1 MARRE
6 TETLGESTAGAGAAR
21 RSPPT
26 ERVVQVLDHL
36 VARPG
41 VRFGLS
47 ELARELDLSK
57 PTCLG
62 ILTVLADA
70 GYLVRDPVDKTYGL
84 GPALI
89 VAGRAAQRGFAS
101 GPVAHRHLA
110 ALAEEFGV
118 MCSASAVVG
127 DRIAVLDVVG
137 GHGAAAAA
145 RVGEVYPFA
154 PPVGLM
160 YVLWDTDERIEQ
172 WLRREPTLPVTVD
185 LDDLWRIVTEC
196 RRTGYL
202 AEPLTPG
209 GRRLYAL
216 MAGVVSHDLAPEMRE
231 MLAELVA
238 GPGERVL
245 VPGAFA
251 AGEKRAVNLVAAPA
265 YDPEGHQSLVLTLH
279 LEREVDAAG
288 IERCGA
294 ALVAVADAIT
304 ADLGGRRPA
313 R

>member
-6 TETLGESTAGAGAAR
+6 TETLGEPTVGAGAAR

-70 GYLVRDPVDKTYGL
+70 GYLIRDPVDKTYGL

-137 GHGAAAAA
+137 GYGTAAAA

-185 LDDLWRIVTEC
+185 RDDLWRIVTEC

-202 AEPLTPG
+202 AESLTPG

-238 GPGERVL
+238 SPGERVL
-245 VPGAFA
+245 LPDAFA
-251 AGEKRAVNLVAAPA
+251 AGEERAVNLVAAPA
-265 YDPEGHQSLVLTLH
+265 YDPDGHQSLVLTLH

>member
-1 MARRE
+1 MAGRRDGA
-6 TETLGESTAGAGAAR
+6 GESGPGTAR

-41 VRFGLS
+41 LRFGLS
-47 ELARELDLSK
+47 ELSRELDLSK

-62 ILTVLADA
+62 ILTALTDA
-70 GYLVRDPVDKTYGL
+70 GYLIRDPVDKTYGL

-110 ALAEEFGV
+110 ALSAEFGV
-118 MCSASAVVG
+118 MCTASAVVG
-127 DRIAVLDVVG
+127 DRIAILDVVG
-137 GHGAAAAA
+137 GAGTPVA

-160 YVLWDTDERIEQ
+160 YVLWDTDDRIDR
-172 WLRREPTLPVTVD
+172 WLAREPTLPVTVERTHLRAVID
-185 LDDLWRIVTEC
+185 EC

-202 AEPLTPG
+202 VESLTPG

-231 MLAELVA
+231 MLAELVSS
-238 GPGERVL
+238 PGERVL
-245 VPGAFA
+245 LPGTLDE
-251 AGEKRAVNLVAAPA
+251 GGTHRVNLIAAPA
-265 YDPEGHQSLVLTLH
+265 FDPDGHQSLVLALH
-279 LEREVDAAG
+279 LEREADRAE
-288 IERCGA
+288 IERCGT
-294 ALVAVADAIT
+294 ALVAAADAIT
-304 ADLGGRRPA
+304 ADLGGRRVS

>member
-6 TETLGESTAGAGAAR
+6 TETLGEPTAGAGAAR

-70 GYLVRDPVDKTYGL
+70 GYLIRDPVDKTYGL

-127 DRIAVLDVVG
+127 DRIAVLDVIG

-185 LDDLWRIVTEC
+185 RGELWRIVTEC

-202 AEPLTPG
+202 AESLTPG

-238 GPGERVL
+238 SPGERVL
-245 VPGAFA
+245 LPDTFA

-265 YDPEGHQSLVLTLH
+265 YDPDGHQSLVLTLH

>member
-1 MARRE
+1 MVRRSDS
-6 TETLGESTAGAGAAR
+6 GEAGIGVPLPGAAR

-41 VRFGLS
+41 LRFGLS
-47 ELARELDLSK
+47 ELARELGLSK

-62 ILTVLADA
+62 ILTALTDA
-70 GYLVRDPVDKTYGL
+70 GYLIRDPADKSYGL

-110 ALAEEFGV
+110 ALSSEFGV
-118 MCSASAVVG
+118 MCTASAVVG
-127 DRIAVLDVVG
+127 DRIAILDVVG
-137 GHGAAAAA
+137 GAGAAAAA

-160 YVLWDTDERIEQ
+160 YVLWDTDERIER
-172 WLRREPTLPVTVD
+172 WLRREPTLPVSVD
-185 LDDLWRIVTEC
+185 RAHLRRVIEEC

-202 AEPLTPG
+202 VESLTRG

-216 MAGVVSHDLAPEMRE
+216 MAGVVSHDLAPDLRE
-231 MLAELVA
+231 MLAELVSS
-238 GPGERVL
+238 PGERVL
-245 VPGAFA
+245 LPADLDT
-251 AGEKRAVNLVAAPA
+251 ERTHPVNLIAAPA
-265 YDPEGHQSLVLTLH
+265 FDPDGHQSLVLALH
-279 LEREVDAAG
+279 LEREVDRAEV
-288 IERCGA
+288 ERCGSALLRA
-294 ALVAVADAIT
+294 AEAVT
-304 ADLGGRRPA
+304 VDLGGRRP
-313 R
+313 

>member
-1 MARRE
+1 MARRFE
-6 TETLGESTAGAGAAR
+6 TTATEAAGAGTAR

-26 ERVVQVLDHL
+26 ERVVRVLDHL

-41 VRFGLS
+41 LRFGLS
-47 ELARELDLSK
+47 ELARELGLSK

-62 ILTVLADA
+62 ILTVLTDA
-70 GYLVRDPVDKTYGL
+70 GYLIRDPLDKTYGL

-110 ALAEEFGV
+110 ALAAEFGA
-118 MCSASAVVG
+118 MCSASAIVG
-127 DRIAVLDVVG
+127 DRISVLDVVG
-137 GHGAAAAA
+137 GNGTASAA
-145 RVGEVYPFA
+145 RVGDVYPFA

-185 LDDLWRIVTEC
+185 GDELGRIVAEC

-202 AEPLTPG
+202 VESLTPG

-216 MAGVVSHDLAPEMRE
+216 MAGVISHDLAPEMRE

-238 GPGERVL
+238 SPGERVL
-245 VPGAFA
+245 LPEAFA
-251 AGEKRAVNLVAAPA
+251 RGEARAVNLVAAPA
-265 YDPEGHQSLVLTLH
+265 FDPDGHQSLVLTLH
-279 LEREVDAAG
+279 AERQLDAAEV
-288 IERCGA
+288 ERCGT
-294 ALVAVADAIT
+294 ALAAVADAIT
-304 ADLGGRRPA
+304 ADLGGRRPSY
-313 R
+313 